1 MEREVKEQRDILR
14 KALQPSVIERAN
26 ARNRWS
32 DMKEREYL
40 IVNDKIEVGSGRVF
54 TTLISFGMIGG

>member
-1 MEREVKEQRDILR
+1 VEREVKEQRDILR

-32 DMKEREYL
+32 DMMEREQL
-40 IVNDKIEVGSGRVF
+40 IVNDKIEVGLGFRVWG
-54 TTLISFGMIGG
+54 LWEGAADCE